1 MVTIKNTLKKILMPT
16 KIKIFLSLYIFIIGI
31 LVILFENL
39 FGNSNLILSIIFLI
53 FLMILGI
60 WIFPEVVTKKK
71 LDNEK

>member
-1 MVTIKNTLKKILMPT
+1 MPT

>member
-1 MVTIKNTLKKILMPT
+1 MPT
-16 KIKIFLSLYIFIIGI
+16 KIKIVLSLYIFIIGI

>member
-1 MVTIKNTLKKILMPT
+1 MPT

-39 FGNSNLILSIIFLI
+39 FGKSNLILSIIFLI

>member
-1 MVTIKNTLKKILMPT
+1 MPT

-31 LVILFENL
+31 LVIIFENL

-60 WIFPEVVTKKK
+60 WIFPEVVTKKNS
-71 LDNEK
+71 DNEN

>member
-1 MVTIKNTLKKILMPT
+1 MPT

-60 WIFPEVVTKKK
+60 WIFTEVVTKKK

>member
-1 MVTIKNTLKKILMPT
+1 MPT

-31 LVILFENL
+31 LLIIFENL

>member
-1 MVTIKNTLKKILMPT
+1 MPT

-39 FGNSNLILSIIFLI
+39 FGNINLILSIIFLI

-71 LDNEK
+71 KLDNEK

>member
-1 MVTIKNTLKKILMPT
+1 MPT

-31 LVILFENL
+31 LVIIFENL

>member
-1 MVTIKNTLKKILMPT
+1 MPT

-31 LVILFENL
+31 LVIIFENL

-71 LDNEK
+71 

>member
-1 MVTIKNTLKKILMPT
+1 MPT
-16 KIKIFLSLYIFIIGI
+16 KIKIILSLYIFIIGI

>member
-1 MVTIKNTLKKILMPT
+1 MPT
-16 KIKIFLSLYIFIIGI
+16 KIKIFLSLYIFIFGI

>member
-1 MVTIKNTLKKILMPT
+1 MPT

-60 WIFPEVVTKKK
+60 WIFPEVVTKNK

>member
-1 MVTIKNTLKKILMPT
+1 MPT

-60 WIFPEVVTKKK
+60 WIFPEVVTKKN

>member
-1 MVTIKNTLKKILMPT
+1 MPT

-31 LVILFENL
+31 LVIIFENF

>member
-1 MVTIKNTLKKILMPT
+1 MPT

-60 WIFPEVVTKKK
+60 WIFPEVVTKK
-71 LDNEK
+71 N

>member
-1 MVTIKNTLKKILMPT
+1 MPT

-31 LVILFENL
+31 LVIIFENL

-60 WIFPEVVTKKK
+60 WIFPEVVTKKN

>member
-1 MVTIKNTLKKILMPT
+1 MPT

-31 LVILFENL
+31 LVILFENS

>member
-1 MVTIKNTLKKILMPT
+1 MPT
-16 KIKIFLSLYIFIIGI
+16 KIKIFLSLYIVIIGI
-31 LVILFENL
+31 LVIIFENL

-60 WIFPEVVTKKK
+60 WIFPEVITKKN

>member
-1 MVTIKNTLKKILMPT
+1 MPT

-31 LVILFENL
+31 LVIIFENL

-60 WIFPEVVTKKK
+60 WIFPEVITKKN

>member
-1 MVTIKNTLKKILMPT
+1 MPT

-39 FGNSNLILSIIFLI
+39 FGNINLILSIIFLI